1 MDAKYNSAFR
11 EDDTGLHLR
20 DESVLSADGVV
31 PKEEQGL
38 KDGQELD
45 LKTMSKHRKVV
56 FGKPVDPSIVF
67 LPNSIRTSR
76 YTLLTW
82 APKSLL
88 WQFRKSANIY
98 FLVISILTMMSFSPK
113 SPFSM
118 AGTFAAVLVFTMIK
132 EAYEDY
138 FRHMQDRKV
147 NSTMT
152 HCYDVTKKDFKDITW
167 KDVKVG
173 DILEIRDGESF
184 PADMVFLS
192 SSNLQGTA
200 FVNTMNLDG
209 ETNLKEKMALEF
221 TKDMRELDLPAIL
234 IEVATDEPN
243 LSLVKWNCNISMN
256 GSQWQPMTMNQLLL
270 RGCQLRNTRR
280 LYGLVI
286 YTGQESKIML
296 NSKEAR
302 SKMSNV
308 LKRMNKMLYT
318 VYAMQFCICV
328 SFAGLSVY
336 WQSVFVDTH
345 LYLNIT
351 DSPNPSIFIIQV
363 LTFYV
368 AYSHLIPISLYV
380 ALEIVKIA
388 CSYLLGQDLQM
399 YNEADDR
406 PATARTSDLVE
417 ELGQVEFVFSDKTGT
432 LTQNIMKFKKCSIN
446 GVIYGNDVGIGKA
459 AGQDSRI
466 SEILANRHAGD
477 AEKTAIVKFLIHMS
491 LCHTVFPTETHEKN
505 KIPSYQASSP
515 DELAL
520 VEGAAMLG
528 FVFQDKTMNTLFTRT
543 AGSNEKLAWEILAE
557 IPFNSN
563 RKRMSLIL
571 KEPSSNRII
580 LLCKGADQV
589 MFPLLREDQALR
601 HIVEDHLHHF
611 AIEGLRTLVMCQ
623 KELEEIDFKRWHK
636 QWKELQLSNSVDKEA
651 QLDKLGATIENKLEL
666 LGASAI
672 EDKLQDGVPD
682 TIALLIAAGIRV
694 WVLTGDKQETAVE
707 IGKSCNLIKSSMR
720 LLDFSSSTQAELL
733 SKIETYTSELV
744 SSTQGAVGK
753 SLYQLARIKE
763 SLKQKI
769 AIVIDGV
776 SLLWAIENS
785 LETRQLFFKLG
796 YLSNSCI
803 CCRVSPAQKMQIVQL
818 AKENG
823 TWITLAVGDGANDV
837 SMIQEAHIG
846 VGIAGK
852 EGTQAVQ
859 SADYSISQFRY
870 LQRLLLVHG
879 RWGYRRISWFI
890 CYYFYKNIAVVF
902 TELCF
907 AFMNGLSGQIYF
919 LDWLPMLYNAL
930 WTSWPCMFTFIFEQ
944 DLRDTE
950 ALEHPSTYQAGQ
962 RRLYFTFKTFWTWV
976 GTSMWHGL
984 ICFWLPFQG
993 LGFAVNGKGWDT
1005 GLWWVSTVSFTMVI
1019 HVITIKLFVESIY
1032 WNKVNT

>member
-1 MDAKYNSAFR
+1 
-11 EDDTGLHLR
+11 
-20 DESVLSADGVV
+20 
-31 PKEEQGL
+31 
-38 KDGQELD
+38 
-45 LKTMSKHRKVV
+45 
-56 FGKPVDPSIVF
+56 
-67 LPNSIRTSR
+67 
-76 YTLLTW
+76 
-82 APKSLL
+82 
-88 WQFRKSANIY
+88 
-98 FLVISILTMMSFSPK
+98 
-113 SPFSM
+113 
-118 AGTFAAVLVFTMIK
+118 
-132 EAYEDY
+132 
-138 FRHMQDRKV
+138 
-147 NSTMT
+147 
-152 HCYDVTKKDFKDITW
+152 
-167 KDVKVG
+167 
-173 DILEIRDGESF
+173 
-184 PADMVFLS
+184 
-192 SSNLQGTA
+192 
-200 FVNTMNLDG
+200 
-209 ETNLKEKMALEF
+209 
-221 TKDMRELDLPAIL
+221 
-234 IEVATDEPN
+234 
-243 LSLVKWNCNISMN
+243 
-256 GSQWQPMTMNQLLL
+256 
-270 RGCQLRNTRR
+270 
-280 LYGLVI
+280 
-286 YTGQESKIML
+286 
-296 NSKEAR
+296 
-302 SKMSNV
+302 
-308 LKRMNKMLYT
+308 
-318 VYAMQFCICV
+318 
-328 SFAGLSVY
+328 
-336 WQSVFVDTH
+336 
-345 LYLNIT
+345 
-351 DSPNPSIFIIQV
+351 
-363 LTFYV
+363 
-368 AYSHLIPISLYV
+368 
-380 ALEIVKIA
+380 
-388 CSYLLGQDLQM
+388 M

-432 LTQNIMKFKKCSIN
+432 LTQNVMKFKKCSIN
-446 GVIYGNDVGIGKA
+446 GVIYGNEVGIGKA
-459 AGQDSRI
+459 SGQDSRI
-466 SEILANRHAGD
+466 SDILANRHLGD
-477 AEKTAIVKFLIHMS
+477 ADKTAIAKFLIHMS
-491 LCHTVFPTETHEKN
+491 LCHTVFPTESREKSR
-505 KIPSYQASSP
+505 IPAYQASSP

-571 KEPSSNRII
+571 KEPISNRII

-636 QWKELQLSNSVDKEA
+636 QWKELQLSNSVDKDA

-707 IGKSCNLIKSSMR
+707 IGKSCNLIKSNMR
-720 LLDFSSSTQAELL
+720 LLDFSSTTQAELL
-733 SKIETYTSELV
+733 SKIDTYTSELV

-753 SLYQLARIKE
+753 TLYQLARIKE

-950 ALEHPSTYQAGQ
+950 ALAHPSTYQAGQ

-976 GTSMWHGL
+976 ATSMWHGL
-984 ICFWLPFQG
+984 VCFWVPFQG

-1019 HVITIKLFVESIY
+1019 HVITVKLFVESIY